1 MSPCLWCDTLAD
13 CTACLPRLAWEGQQP
28 DPHPPARACPTCVEV
43 EHFLDLGESAHQA
56 ARALGVTVGALAR
69 HMAPDR
75 HNRPDLLTSI
85 NTELRGAHQ

>member
-1 MSPCLWCDTLAD
+1 MSSPCLWCDTLED
-13 CTACLPRLAWEGQQP
+13 CRTC
-28 DPHPPARACPTCVEV
+28 PARRAWLITQCPTCVEV

-56 ARALGVTVGALAR
+56 ARALGTTLATLAR